1 MKNNKLLLFAGSL
14 LVPMMAMAGPRS
26 FQQAKAIA
34 QKQAAKIGAAIDEQA
49 AAKARKR
56 RTAIIA
62 SLVLIA
68 LLLIAGSVYA
78 LTRGASTAEP
88 TAVPNVV
95 GLSQTDKH
103 S

>member
-49 AAKARKR
+49 AAKSRKQGSGENL
-56 RTAIIA
+56 
-62 SLVLIA
+62 SLNSECYYVFPNA
-68 LLLIAGSVYA
+68 QG
-78 LTRGASTAEP
+78 RGFTIVS
-88 TAVPNVV
+88 
-95 GLSQTDKH
+95 GDD
-103 S
+103 

>member
-49 AAKARKR
+49 AAKARKQ
-56 RTAIIA
+56 
-62 SLVLIA
+62 
-68 LLLIAGSVYA
+68 GSGEKIGRAHV
-78 LTRGASTAEP
+78 
-88 TAVPNVV
+88 
-95 GLSQTDKH
+95 
-103 S
+103 